1 MDSREKGLIN
11 PDFLRYQTIKAE
23 IIEKYLGYVRIK
35 ITFAKIIKSFYNH
48 VLDIRTSIL
57 FK

>member
-1 MDSREKGLIN
+1 MDSGKKKLIN
-11 PDFLRYQTIKAE
+11 PTFLRYQTIKAE
-23 IIEKYLGYVRIK
+23 IIEKSLGYIKIK
-35 ITFAKIIKSFYNH
+35 ITFAKIINSIYYH